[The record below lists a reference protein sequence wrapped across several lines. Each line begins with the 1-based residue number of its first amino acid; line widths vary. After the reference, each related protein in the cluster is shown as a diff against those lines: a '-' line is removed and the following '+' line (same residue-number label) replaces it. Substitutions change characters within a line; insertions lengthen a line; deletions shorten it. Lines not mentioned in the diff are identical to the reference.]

1 MIGFAMQ
8 IAEGMAYLEEKH
20 YIHRDLRTENILLTE
35 MMSCKIADFGLSK
48 LLKNKS
54 YRLSHD
60 AKVPIKWM
68 APEIFTDNIYTTKS
82 DVWSFG
88 ILLMEIIAYGKE
100 PFPDDDNTNYV
111 KALIEGSH
119 ITPPAGCPDDLG
131 NIMLQCW
138 KQKSEER
145 PTFNQLQD
153 RLMACNPIVDTEE
166 ILSSA

>member
-1 MIGFAMQ
+1 MQ